1 MSIKEN
7 IADIEEKI
15 AAAAKRAGR
24 DPKEITLL
32 AVTKTV
38 DLPRIREAVDAGLC
52 ELGENRVQ
60 EFMSKCD
67 DIERN
72 VNWHIIGTLQKNKI
86 KYIINK
92 VKLVHSL
99 CSVSVAEEMQ
109 RLCEKNNTH
118 IDVLIEVNVTGEESK
133 SGIPILEIRAFIN
146 SISKLDRVHVK
157 GLMTIARY
165 SPDPEDARPCFKEL
179 KGLFEELKD
188 RKEENFEMKYLS
200 MGMSGDYEVAI
211 EEGANIVRVGSAI
224 FGERVYK

>member
-99 CSVSVAEEMQ
+99 CTMSVANEMQ
-109 RLCEKNNTH
+109 RLCEINDCYM
-118 IDVLIEVNVTGEESK
+118 DVLVEVNVTGEESK
-133 SGIPILEIRAFIN
+133 SGVPIAQARSFIKELEPL
-146 SISKLDRVHVK
+146 SRVRVK

-165 SPDPEDARPCFKEL
+165 SPDPEDSRPCFREL
-179 KGLFEELKD
+179 YRLFSDFKGLKRD
-188 RKEENFEMKYLS
+188 NFEMKHLS
-200 MGMSGDYEVAI
+200 MGMSGDYEVAV
-211 EEGANIVRVGSAI
+211 EEGATMLRVGSAI
-224 FGERVYK
+224 FGERNYN

>member
-1 MSIKEN
+1 MSIAKNIEDIRQR
-7 IADIEEKI
+7 IAD
-15 AAAAKRAGR
+15 AAKRVNR
-24 DPKEITLL
+24 DPSEILLL

-38 DLPRIREAVDAGLC
+38 DLERIRQAVDAGLS

-60 EFMSKCD
+60 EMIPKFDEIDRKVD
-67 DIERN
+67 
-72 VNWHIIGTLQKNKI
+72 WHLIGTLQKNKV